1 MLNAMLQGDVKE
13 VGPGKVVVED
23 IDANTLELRFG
34 YIYTGQFK
42 LEKEA
47 DIRTLIYAVDKYAMP
62 GLKAIAASD
71 DIEMEEGLIADMMII
86 ADLFQSKELEA
97 VELEGYRADRNLL
110 KDLEFRRKPREFL
123 KLELLS
129 DLLLKL
135 KDFVF
140 EFCFLS

>member
-1 MLNAMLQGDVKE
+1 MLQGDVKE

-47 DIRTLIYAVDKYAMP
+47 DIRTLIYAEDKYAMP

-86 ADLFQSKELEA
+86 ADLFQSKELDA